1 MNGRTDTHF
10 ITITLMTSIS
20 STTTSNTLDAKH
32 YSHSTTGR
40 AYQLRAEE
48 LSCLQYLSAALSLDI
63 KMNGR
68 IYIRDFSYDATAEDL
83 SALISKVCPVEEVY
97 ISGKTPTGINRS
109 FAIVVLNG
117 TDLLVEKCIKT
128 FNNCH
133 WKGTKIWVE
142 KAKVYY
148 KDKFEMERARERK
161 IAAMRLQR
169 AENVEEEAELD
180 DFQKSLLAEIDAGDA
195 EPDAIENDDTVPE
208 SVIVIKKVKSSL
220 KHVIK
225 LKKSRDSI
233 PVAISMVPT
242 SSSTAS
248 GDIDSLLIW
257 PSTIASAE
265 EM

>member
-1 MNGRTDTHF
+1 M
-10 ITITLMTSIS
+10 S
-20 STTTSNTLDAKH
+20 
-32 YSHSTTGR
+32 
-40 AYQLRAEE
+40 
-48 LSCLQYLSAALSLDI
+48 
-63 KMNGR
+63 GR

-83 SALISKVCPVEEVY
+83 STLISKVCPVEEVY

-117 TDLLVEKCIKT
+117 SDLLIEKCIKT

-161 IAAMRLQR
+161 LAAMRLQR
-169 AENVEEEAELD
+169 AENVEEEADLE
-180 DFQKSLLAEIDAGDA
+180 DFEKTLLAEIDAEHA
-195 EPDAIENDDTVPE
+195 EPDAIEIDDKLSE
-208 SVIVIKKVKSSL
+208 SVAVPAKVKASL

-225 LKKSRDSI
+225 LKKNRDSI

-248 GDIDSLLIW
+248 GDLDNLLIW
-257 PSTIASAE
+257 LPTVVSTT
-265 EM
+265 

>member
-1 MNGRTDTHF
+1 
-10 ITITLMTSIS
+10 MT
-20 STTTSNTLDAKH
+20 
-32 YSHSTTGR
+32 
-40 AYQLRAEE
+40 
-48 LSCLQYLSAALSLDI
+48 
-63 KMNGR
+63 GR

-117 TDLLVEKCIKT
+117 NDLLIEKCIKT

-161 IAAMRLQR
+161 LAAMRLQK
-169 AENVEEEAELD
+169 AENVEEEAELE
-180 DFQKSLLAEIDAGDA
+180 DFEKTLLAEIDAEDA
-195 EPDAIENDDTVPE
+195 EPDVTESDDKVSEAIVAP
-208 SVIVIKKVKSSL
+208 IKVKASL

-225 LKKSRDSI
+225 LKKSRDSA

-242 SSSTAS
+242 SSSISS
-248 GDIDSLLIW
+248 GDSDNLLIRL
-257 PSTIASAE
+257 PTILSTS
-265 EM
+265 

>member
-1 MNGRTDTHF
+1 
-10 ITITLMTSIS
+10 MT
-20 STTTSNTLDAKH
+20 
-32 YSHSTTGR
+32 
-40 AYQLRAEE
+40 
-48 LSCLQYLSAALSLDI
+48 
-63 KMNGR
+63 GR

-117 TDLLVEKCIKT
+117 SDLLIEKCIKT

-161 IAAMRLQR
+161 LAAMRLQR
-169 AENVEEEAELD
+169 SENVEEEAELE
-180 DFQKSLLAEIDAGDA
+180 DFEKTLLAEIEAGDA
-195 EPDAIENDDTVPE
+195 EPEPDATEGDNKVSE
-208 SVIVIKKVKSSL
+208 SIVAPIKVKASL

-225 LKKSRDSI
+225 LKKNRDSA

-242 SSSTAS
+242 SSSISS
-248 GDIDSLLIW
+248 GDSDKLLIRLLTTK
-257 PSTIASAE
+257 STS
-265 EM
+265 